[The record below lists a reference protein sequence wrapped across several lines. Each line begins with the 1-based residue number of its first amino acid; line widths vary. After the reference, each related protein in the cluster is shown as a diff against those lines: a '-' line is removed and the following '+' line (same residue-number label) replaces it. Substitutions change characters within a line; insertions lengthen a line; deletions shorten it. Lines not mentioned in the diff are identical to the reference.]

1 MTAIGQ
7 FIELQRLGWLGSSG
21 ETQRARRL
29 IPSPQ
34 ARGRHFRAAPPES
47 NCAGANEIFFTA
59 QSLLVGI
66 VPSGRTVALEH
77 ERIKLVQGLWVSRT
91 PENEAAEAS
100 ALRAFQVSL
109 LADKRAVFAPLQ
121 EYGVQIEQDF
131 DSLAV
136 VLVRVP
142 GDALRRI
149 LDSSGVRSVS
159 ANAKVELN

>member
-1 MTAIGQ
+1 MLRQIRWLCLLLMT
-7 FIELQRLGWLGSSG
+7 LGSG
-21 ETQRARRL
+21 VCAQPGQDQGL
-29 IPSPQ
+29 ISKLSDEAILESAQ
-34 ARGRHFRAAPPES
+34 NGR
-47 NCAGANEIFFTA
+47 A